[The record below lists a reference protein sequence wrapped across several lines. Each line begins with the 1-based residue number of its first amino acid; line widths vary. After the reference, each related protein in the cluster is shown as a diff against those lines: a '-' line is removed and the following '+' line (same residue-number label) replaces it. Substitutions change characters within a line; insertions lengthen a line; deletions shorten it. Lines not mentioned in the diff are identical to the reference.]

1 MRIYS
6 LLSYNDVY
14 MDVLS
19 NMSILQLSIIFTI
32 RFYPCYTGSDAQAIS
47 LEARKIEVA
56 VLPTSLHCP

>member
-6 LLSYNDVY
+6 LLSYND
-14 MDVLS
+14 DVLLS

-32 RFYPCYTGSDAQAIS
+32 RFYPCYTGSGAQAIS

-56 VLPTSLHCP
+56 VLPTSLHFP

>member
-6 LLSYNDVY
+6 LLSYND
-14 MDVLS
+14 DVLLS

-56 VLPTSLHCP
+56 VLPTSLHFP